1 MENTQEVELRE
12 RINNWLVEK
21 TMCYFN
27 EGRDRPWSSGG
38 VGWVVPNPTQ
48 YQWKEYES
56 YDSPKNHRECIA
68 VTSPESRAKEIEW
81 SEFGDTFN
89 GNDDVMYIEVSH
101 VSCSCGLFVDRTIR
115 VEGTIGEFLQKFLSG
130 E

>member
-21 TMCYFN
+21 TMGYFN
-27 EGRDRPWSSGG
+27 EGRSSTRSNMG
-38 VGWVVPNPTQ
+38 VGWVTKNPSQ
-48 YQWKEYES
+48 YEWKEAEFRN
-56 YDSPKNHRECIA
+56 NHNECLA
-68 VTSPESRAKEIEW
+68 AASPESRAKEIEW